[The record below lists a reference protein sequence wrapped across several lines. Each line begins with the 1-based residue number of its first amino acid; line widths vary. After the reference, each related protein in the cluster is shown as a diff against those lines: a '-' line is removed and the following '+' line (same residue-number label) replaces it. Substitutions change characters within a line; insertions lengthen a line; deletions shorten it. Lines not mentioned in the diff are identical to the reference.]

1 MVVARTVNQQQHQQ
15 RREAV
20 TTAAANLFARNGFA
34 KTTTAAIAREA
45 GISTGSLFYYFP
57 DKPAIFRAIFE
68 QDIATSRA
76 LLDEHA
82 ETEDPVASLLAV
94 VSALATP
101 ARDERAPGL
110 LVELLRQVGNDPQLG
125 EVVATNDAIVRD
137 GLAALLRQ
145 AATEQRADPD
155 LNAEQAAGWIQTII
169 DATYLHGGDSSAADP
184 LPMLRLIVT
193 RFLGIDAAPATTT
206 EDDPNA
212 EASR

>member
-1 MVVARTVNQQQHQQ
+1 M
-15 RREAV
+15 
-20 TTAAANLFARNGFA
+20 
-34 KTTTAAIAREA
+34 
-45 GISTGSLFYYFP
+45 
-57 DKPAIFRAIFE
+57 
-68 QDIATSRA
+68 
-76 LLDEHA
+76 
-82 ETEDPVASLLAV
+82 
-94 VSALATP
+94 SALATP
-101 ARDERAPGL
+101 ARDERAHGL

-155 LNAEQAAGWIQTII
+155 LDAEQAAGWIQTII

-193 RFLGIDAAPATTT
+193 RFLGIDDAPATTT